1 MSGELRNGKRLR
13 MRLTKE
19 NFENVD
25 DDTPVIWRRPKD
37 DATWLRRVVSRLMNL
52 IWRRNA

>member
-1 MSGELRNGKRLR
+1 MSGELRNGRRHRVK
-13 MRLTKE
+13 LTKE

-37 DATWLRRVVSRLMNL
+37 DATWFRRVVSCLINL
-52 IWRRNA
+52 IRRRSA

>member
-1 MSGELRNGKRLR
+1 MSGEPLNGKRHR
-13 MRLTKE
+13 VKLTKE

-37 DATWLRRVVSRLMNL
+37 DATWFRRVVSRLMNF
-52 IWRRNA
+52 IRRHNV